1 MNNEQYTQKLRK
13 NVLDKINSL
22 STTEH
27 EEILKIVKKHNV
39 SFSQN
44 KNGVFFNLSVL
55 QHDIVSEIDQFVNYC
70 LSNKKELD
78 EYDKIITECKLNNK
92 LDGIIP
98 VINTSLCE
106 MSKSARQEVD
116 TSIDAKIAL
125 SKLKVDATTMDKF
138 IRFADKVTHEKDKL
152 CKKKINIKF
161 NNAKKKFAKKSDKKF
176 DVDIKDVLE
185 EDKYILT

>member
-1 MNNEQYTQKLRK
+1 MATDAYTQKLRK

-22 STTEH
+22 SATEH

-55 QHDIVSEIDQFVNYC
+55 QHDIVLEIDQFVNYC

-78 EYDKIITECKLNNK
+78 EYDKIITECKMNNK

-106 MSKSARQEVD
+106 MSKSAKQETD
-116 TSIDAKIAL
+116 NSIDAKIAL
-125 SKLKVDATTMDKF
+125 SKLKVDASTMEKF
-138 IRFADKVTHEKDKL
+138 IKFADKVTNEKDKL

-161 NNAKKKFAKKSDKKF
+161 NNAKKKFAKKNDKKF
-176 DVDIKDVLE
+176 DLEMKDVLE
-185 EDKYILT
+185 EESYILT